1 MANVAAQ
8 AAQGARA
15 TTRRRDFVWGG
26 ALAAAALV
34 VSRSEFAQA
43 AVAPSAADHA
53 IVLDTIDGL
62 LAFVVPGPDAHSVAQ
77 GMTSPTV
84 GGVGL
89 GIAAMLAATIDQT
102 TPFVPHFS
110 ATVAATLNALASLV
124 NAAALPTPAPPFASP
139 FARLSFAEK
148 AAVFQIMDG
157 NEALKLLG
165 GVLPP
170 FVAFFCYSEAA
181 AFDPATRT
189 LTGQPV
195 AWRLSRYQGVADG
208 RDEFRGYLG
217 RH

>member
-1 MANVAAQ
+1 MLTQ
-8 AAQGARA
+8 EPRA
-15 TTRRRDFVWGG
+15 TTKRRDFIWGG

-34 VSRSEFAQA
+34 VSRSDFAHA
-43 AVAPSAADHA
+43 AKAPVVADDP
-53 IVLDTIDGL
+53 IVLDTLEGL

-77 GMTSPTV
+77 GMTSLTV

-89 GIAAMLAATIDQT
+89 GIAGLLAATIDQT

-110 ATVAATLNALASLV
+110 ATVAATLNALASVV
-124 NAAALPTPAPPFASP
+124 NPTAPPAFVSV

-181 AFDPATRT
+181 AFNPATRK

-195 AWRLSRYQGVADG
+195 AWQLSNYQGVADG

>member
-1 MANVAAQ
+1 MANEAVQ
-8 AAQGARA
+8 AARA
-15 TTRRRDFVWGG
+15 ATKRRDFLWGG

-34 VSRSEFAQA
+34 VSRSAFAA
-43 AVAPSAADHA
+43 GVPAAADDP
-53 IVLDTIDGL
+53 IDPILLDTLDGL
-62 LAFVVPGPDAHSVAQ
+62 LAFVVPGPDAHSVSQ

-89 GIAAMLAATIDQT
+89 GVAALLVATIDQT

-110 ATVAATLNALASLV
+110 ATVAATLNAIASVV
-124 NAAALPTPAPPFASP
+124 NPTAPPTFASH

-157 NEALKLLG
+157 DAALKLLG

-181 AFDPATRT
+181 AFDPVTRK
-189 LTGQPV
+189 LTGEPV
-195 AWRLSRYQGVADG
+195 AWQLSGYQRVADG

>member
-1 MANVAAQ
+1 MANEAAQ
-8 AAQGARA
+8 AARA
-15 TTRRRDFVWGG
+15 TTKRRDFVWGG

-34 VSRSEFAQA
+34 VSRSDFAQA
-43 AVAPSAADHA
+43 TAAPSAAADPV
-53 IVLDTIDGL
+53 VLDTLDGL

-89 GIAAMLAATIDQT
+89 GIAALLAATIDQT
-102 TPFVPHFS
+102 TPFVPNFS
-110 ATVAATLNALASLV
+110 ATVAAMLNALASVV
-124 NAAALPTPAPPFASP
+124 NPTAPPTIASPLASP
-139 FARLSFAEK
+139 FARLSFAQK

-181 AFDPATRT
+181 AFDPATRR
-189 LTGQPV
+189 LTSQPV
-195 AWRLSRYQGVADG
+195 AWQLSRYQGVADG

>member
-1 MANVAAQ
+1 MANEATEAT
-8 AAQGARA
+8 RA
-15 TTRRRDFVWGG
+15 TTKRRDFVWGG

-34 VSRSEFAQA
+34 VSRSGFAQA
-43 AVAPSAADHA
+43 ATAPASADDP
-53 IVLDTIDGL
+53 IVLDTLDGL

-77 GMTSPTV
+77 GMVSPTI

-89 GIAAMLAATIDQT
+89 GIAALLAATIDQT

-124 NAAALPTPAPPFASP
+124 NPTAPPSFASP

-157 NEALKLLG
+157 NDALKLLG

-181 AFDPATRT
+181 AFDPATRS

-195 AWRLSRYQGVADG
+195 AWQLSNYQGVADG
-208 RDEFRGYLG
+208 RDEFRGYFG

>member
-1 MANVAAQ
+1 MANEAAQ
-8 AAQGARA
+8 A
-15 TTRRRDFVWGG
+15 TTGRRDFLWAG

-34 VSRSEFAQA
+34 VARSDFAQA
-43 AVAPSAADHA
+43 ATAPVAAAGDP
-53 IVLDTIDGL
+53 IVLDTLDGL

-77 GMTSPTV
+77 GMTSPTI

-89 GIAAMLAATIDQT
+89 GVAAMLGATIDQA

-110 ATVAATLNALASLV
+110 ATVAATLNALASIV
-124 NAAALPTPAPPFASP
+124 NPTAQPSFASP

-181 AFDPATRT
+181 AFDPATRK

-195 AWRLSRYQGVADG
+195 AWQLSGYQGVADG
-208 RDEFRGYLG
+208 RDEFRGYFG

>member
-1 MANVAAQ
+1 MAKEVVKA
-8 AAQGARA
+8 ARA
-15 TTRRRDFVWGG
+15 ETKRRDFVWGG

-34 VSRSEFAQA
+34 VSRSGFAQVATAPA
-43 AVAPSAADHA
+43 AAGDPV
-53 IVLDTIDGL
+53 VLDTLDGL
-62 LAFVVPGPDAHSVAQ
+62 LAFVLPGPDAHSVAQ
-77 GMTSPTV
+77 GMTSDTV

-89 GIAAMLAATIDQT
+89 GIAALLAETIDQT
-102 TPFVPHFS
+102 TPFVPQFS
-110 ATVAATLNALASLV
+110 ATVAATLNALASAV
-124 NAAALPTPAPPFASP
+124 NPTALPTSASPFVSP

-181 AFDPATRT
+181 AFDPATRR

-195 AWRLSRYQGVADG
+195 AWQLSRYQGVADG